1 MYPSIHASAGTECQI
16 QLRHWPLECR
26 SEAYHSRSQCGTV
39 CIVGLEVLKQLERRA
54 EAYSGGGSARA
65 APLVRVENWRVVELA
80 AGSTDA
86 H

>member
-1 MYPSIHASAGTECQI
+1 MGSC
-16 QLRHWPLECR
+16 WPELLSCPQAT
-26 SEAYHSRSQCGTV
+26 SEAAETFTLP
-39 CIVGLEVLKQLERRA
+39 GLEVLKQLERRA

>member
-1 MYPSIHASAGTECQI
+1 MGA
-16 QLRHWPLECR
+16 
-26 SEAYHSRSQCGTV
+26 
-39 CIVGLEVLKQLERRA
+39 LEVLKQLERRA